1 MTSQSPNHPIA
12 QLSITQ
18 SPNHPITLSIA
29 DWRVSL
35 LLDEC
40 DAMARAQILARY
52 AAFIIPF
59 DSRALTV
66 RVRSEPGE
74 LFIPFGERGSVWQ
87 IRTMTQNGVIH
98 FESHAEKGWLDRAAG
113 RGELV
118 LRPRGNIENYLRVLY
133 AWLALDHD
141 SLLLHACGI
150 IRNGKGYVFFGP
162 SGSGKTTTAT
172 LSAVHTIL
180 SDDLVIIKKIAGTY
194 HACGVP
200 FRGDLPEAPRTN
212 AAAPLRGLFTL
223 VKDTQHFLVPLAL
236 PDAVAQLVRCVP
248 FVMAQAENA
257 RRVANVCLD
266 LATRVPVREMH
277 FCRDA
282 GFWDVIDPAS

>member
-1 MTSQSPNHPIA
+1 MNDT
-12 QLSITQ
+12 L
-18 SPNHPITLSIA
+18 TLSIA
-29 DWRVSL
+29 DWRVTL
-35 LLDEC
+35 QLDEC
-40 DAMARAQILARY
+40 DAATRAHLAEHY

-66 RVRSEPGE
+66 RVRSETGA
-74 LFIPFGERGSVWQ
+74 LFIPFQDHDVWQ
-87 IRTMTQNGVIH
+87 IHTTTHNGVIT

-118 LRPRGNIENYLRVLY
+118 LRPKGNVENYLRVLY

-150 IRNGKGYVFFGP
+150 IRNGRGYVFFGP

-172 LSAVHTIL
+172 LSSAHTIL

-212 AAAPLRGLFTL
+212 ASAELRGLFTL
-223 VKDTQHFLVPLAL
+223 VKDTRHFLAPLAL

-248 FVMAQAENA
+248 FVMAQPENAARVTNVCFDLA
-257 RRVANVCLD
+257 RRVPL
-266 LATRVPVREMH
+266 RELH
-277 FCRDA
+277 FRRDD
-282 GFWDVIDPAS
+282 GFWSVIDN